1 MTISSPRTVRPVTK
15 LGLSRMAPENLV
27 PSPAGE
33 VAPQAS
39 APVTPMQ
46 VHSCS
51 RIGLTANPPGFR
63 LSLGDWFR
71 RR

>member
-1 MTISSPRTVRPVTK
+1 
-15 LGLSRMAPENLV
+15 MAPEKLV
-27 PSPAGE
+27 PRPLGE

-39 APVTPMQ
+39 APVTPMH

>member
-1 MTISSPRTVRPVTK
+1 
-15 LGLSRMAPENLV
+15 MAPEKLA
-27 PSPAGE
+27 PRPLGD
-33 VAPQAS
+33 VAPHAS
-39 APVTPMQ
+39 APVTPMH

-51 RIGLTANPPGFR
+51 RLGLTANPPGFR

>member
-1 MTISSPRTVRPVTK
+1 MV
-15 LGLSRMAPENLV
+15 PEKLV
-27 PSPAGE
+27 PHPAGE

-39 APVTPMQ
+39 AAITPMQ
-46 VHSCS
+46 VRSCS
-51 RIGLTANPPGFR
+51 RIGLVANPPGFR

>member
-1 MTISSPRTVRPVTK
+1 MV
-15 LGLSRMAPENLV
+15 PENV
-27 PSPAGE
+27 VQRPAGE

-39 APVTPMQ
+39 TAIAPMQ

-51 RIGLTANPPGFR
+51 RIGLVANPPGFR